1 MILSKSD
8 SSWLRLPLVG
18 NSHSREQQLLVK
30 VTTVKQNNMQVAI
43 VFLKYTE
50 IHQLRNDYNADQ
62 RFRLQLEK
70 FVLKKEDAKFPP
82 ELNSLQIQRR
92 DRWFGLGGN
101 LSSVLNAD

>member
-1 MILSKSD
+1 MILLKSD

-30 VTTVKQNNMQVAI
+30 VTTMKQNNMQVAI

-50 IHQLRNDYNADQ
+50 RHQLSNDYNGDQ
-62 RFRLQLEK
+62 SFRLQLEK
-70 FVLKKEDAKFPP
+70 FVLKMEDAKFPS

-92 DRWFGLGGN
+92 KEMGGL
-101 LSSVLNAD
+101 V